1 MFSSFHRRQV
11 SRMPSSSRR
20 RFMATLA
27 AVVIPRSVLAAPL
40 AALRA
45 IREGPATHPTPRRG
59 ITAEHVLSA
68 KQLDDRSVAKVFDM
82 VREIPEVVD
91 GIHCYC
97 GCASRKSSYSL
108 LSCFEEDGM
117 AQHCHICQ
125 GEARLVH
132 ELHGKG
138 VSLAGIRKSIDD
150 KYADS

>member
-1 MFSSFHRRQV
+1 M
-11 SRMPSSSRR
+11 MDALSSRR
-20 RFMATLA
+20 RFVAMLA
-27 AVVIPRSVLAAPL
+27 AVVIPRSVFAAPL

-45 IREGPATHPTPRRG
+45 VRPGPATHPTPRRG
-59 ITAEHVLSA
+59 ITAAHVLNA

-97 GCASRKSSYSL
+97 GCASRERSYSL

-117 AQHCHICQ
+117 AQHCHTCQ

-132 ELHGKG
+132 ELHADG
-138 VSLAGIRKSIDD
+138 VSLAGIRKAIDD
-150 KYADS
+150 KFADS